1 MRNFL
6 DCACVA
12 AITALAHFK
21 RPDVTAS
28 GDGEFIIHTPAQK
41 DLVPLVLHHFP
52 ICVTYALFEEGK
64 VPVADPT
71 ALEERISNASMVFA
85 INSYKEL
92 CSLHLTGVTL
102 TSPRLI
108 QQCSELAAKR
118 SRRIVDYIKHT
129 LEENNA
135 QRNAGELKGLSEVV
149 KLSKVTANS
158 HEATKIERMEAS
170 ESESEKES
178 LASELEEKPVNVIDK
193 NTVAS
198 DKWNVN
204 EESSGSDEEMPV
216 AKNAKKKEPKM
227 EIIEGSSDEE
237 KETIVLH

>member
-237 KETIVLH
+237 KEAIVLH